1 MKNIIL
7 LLFVIIFSKSLNAQ
21 VEQNNKPKINSVG
34 LGTVTAF
41 PNAAEITITFRH
53 VKPTLREAVNDNQ
66 KTADE
71 VLKIIKTFVSD
82 TLDIKSSLIATN
94 KSIIWNEKLRKE
106 VFVGFE
112 STQKIIFTLK
122 DLKKMQDFTEEL
134 LKTKF
139 NKIERISYFNTKA
152 ENYIKNAEELALLD
166 AIETTKRLSKV
177 SEIKTGR
184 IIYIETSKSPNDKNN
199 RAETFEF
206 ETYGK
211 GMGGKG
217 VSSSGELIKYS
228 VEVQVFTEILD

>member
-1 MKNIIL
+1 MKKIFL
-7 LLFVIIFSKSLNAQ
+7 VISVLAFIQFSNAQ
-21 VEQNNKPKINSVG
+21 VEQNNKPKISSIG

-71 VLKIIKTFVSD
+71 VLKIIKSYVND
-82 TLDIKSSLIATN
+82 LLDIKTSLIATN
-94 KSIIWNEKLRKE
+94 KSMIWDNKLKRE

-122 DLKKMQDFTEEL
+122 DLKKMQDFTEDL

-139 NKIERISYFNTKA
+139 NKIERISYFNTNA
-152 ENYIKNAEELALLD
+152 ENFIKQAEELAILD

-177 SEIKTGR
+177 GEIKTGK
-184 IIYIETSKSPNDKNN
+184 IIYIETSKSPNDKSN
-199 RAETFEF
+199 REETYEF

-211 GMGGKG
+211 GMGGRG

-228 VEVQVFTEILD
+228 VEVKIYTEITE